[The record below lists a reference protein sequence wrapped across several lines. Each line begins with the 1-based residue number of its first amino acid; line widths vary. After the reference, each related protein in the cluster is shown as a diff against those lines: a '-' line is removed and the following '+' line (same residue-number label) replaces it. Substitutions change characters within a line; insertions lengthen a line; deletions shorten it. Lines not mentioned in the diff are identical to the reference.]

1 MERIFNVGFKKFLSS
16 PFSLIMFTAM
26 LAIAWF
32 VKDLVEAKNVEIMEK
47 NERLRRCDEE
57 RRKDKELLQEVVFQ
71 KKINKTLKDGE

>member
-32 VKDLVEAKNVEIMEK
+32 VKDLVQAKNIEITEK

>member
-1 MERIFNVGFKKFLSS
+1 MEKIFNIGFKKFLSS

-32 VKDLVEAKNVEIMEK
+32 VKDLVQAKNVEIIEK
-47 NERLRRCDEE
+47 NERLKRCDEE

-71 KKINKTLKDGE
+71 KKVNKTLKNGK

>member
-57 RRKDKELLQEVVFQ
+57 RRKDKELLQEAVFQ

>member
-1 MERIFNVGFKKFLSS
+1 MEKIFNVGFKKFLSS

-32 VKDLVEAKNVEIMEK
+32 VKDLVQAKNVEIIEK
-47 NERLRRCDEE
+47 NERLKRCDEE

-71 KKINKTLKDGE
+71 KKINKTLKNGK